1 MRVPISPSFCKM
13 GFLKV
18 ATTNMK
24 RIIIVSLLILAGESA
39 VADTPSAERS
49 RKPEESKNT
58 YALIVSGINKD
69 PEERLAKDKAVMNL
83 RRFFLSNAKVES
95 NRLSVLVDNNSSV
108 SEGSRVS
115 TAENL
120 KEAIK
125 EFTVTIKPVDRF
137 IFYYVGQANVVTNK
151 LRFNLPGEDITHEQL
166 GEWINE
172 IKASSMLIVL
182 DCPGAGLAIKTV
194 AGQGR
199 IVIGSCTSEQHY
211 STQFSEYFVPAL
223 VDSKSDTDGDGKVSL
238 LEAFTFASKRLDDLY
253 RRQQLLKTETPVLE
267 DNGDGLPSQQPWRYK
282 RDETD
287 GLAASMVFLWNK

>member
-1 MRVPISPSFCKM
+1 M
-13 GFLKV
+13 GLLKV

-24 RIIIVSLLILAGESA
+24 RTLIVSLLILASESVMA
-39 VADTPSAERS
+39 ETPSAERS

-83 RRFFLSNAKVES
+83 RRLFLTNVKVES
-95 NRLSVLVDNNSSV
+95 NRLSVLADSNSSV
-108 SEGSRVS
+108 PEGSRIS

-120 KEAIK
+120 KEVIKAFTAAIK
-125 EFTVTIKPVDRF
+125 PADRF

-151 LRFNLPGEDITHEQL
+151 LRFNLPGKDITHEQL
-166 GEWINE
+166 GKWLNE

-182 DCPGAGLAIKTV
+182 DCPGAGLAVKTV

-199 IVIGSCTSEQHY
+199 IVIGACTGEQHY
-211 STQFSEYFVPAL
+211 STQFSEYFIPAL
-223 VDSKSDTDGDGKVSL
+223 VDNKSDTDGDGKVSL
-238 LEAFTFASKRLDDLY
+238 LEAFTFASKQLDDLY

-267 DNGDGLPSQQPWRYK
+267 DNGDGVPGRQPWRYK
-282 RDETD
+282 QDETD
-287 GLAASMVFLWNK
+287 GLAASMFFLWSK